1 MHAVIVDSSRVV
13 LKMIAYYFAQRGDTA
28 TTFTDS
34 EEALERVTNDPSVDI
49 VLTSLEVAPIGGL
62 ELCWQC
68 RLAASRHRPIFI
80 SVMSSMGDTDKI
92 AQALD
97 CGADDLISKPVSRQ
111 QLYARLRTVS
121 RLHNAQLD
129 LVRLAETDALTGVLN
144 RRAFFE
150 RAEKLLS
157 DPGKVPLSAVMLD
170 IDHFKSINDTYGH
183 DAGDKVIQGVA
194 REASGKGGVLGRLGG
209 EEFAMLLPGRDAAE
223 AFPLAEELRRQ
234 CAELVFHAG
243 PQSFR
248 VTCSLGVSER
258 AEADTPDSLLRR
270 ADVALYQAK
279 NGGRNQVRL
288 ADLIDGDMPKQAQGA
303 GRRR

>member
-28 TTFTDS
+28 STFTDS
-34 EEALERVTNDPSVDI
+34 EEALEKVMTDPSVDI
-49 VLTSLEVAPIGGL
+49 VLTSLEVAPIAGL

-121 RLHNAQLD
+121 RLHHAQLD

-150 RAEKLLS
+150 RADALLRNA
-157 DPGKVPLSAVMLD
+157 GKAPLAAVMLD
-170 IDHFKSINDTYGH
+170 IDHFKRINDTYGH
-183 DAGDKVIQGVA
+183 DVGDRVIQGVA
-194 REASGKGGVLGRLGG
+194 GEASRKDGILGRLGG
-209 EEFAMLLPGRDAAE
+209 EEFAMLLPGRGASE
-223 AFPLAEELRRQ
+223 AFVLADELRQQ
-234 CAELVFHAG
+234 CGDLVFNAAQ
-243 PQSFR
+243 QSFR
-248 VTCSLGVSER
+248 ITCSLGVSER
-258 AEADTPDSLLRR
+258 MRGDTPDSLLRR

-279 NGGRNQVRL
+279 TGGRNQVRL
-288 ADLIDGDMPKQAQGA
+288 ADLADGEMPKQAQGA
-303 GRRR
+303 GTRR